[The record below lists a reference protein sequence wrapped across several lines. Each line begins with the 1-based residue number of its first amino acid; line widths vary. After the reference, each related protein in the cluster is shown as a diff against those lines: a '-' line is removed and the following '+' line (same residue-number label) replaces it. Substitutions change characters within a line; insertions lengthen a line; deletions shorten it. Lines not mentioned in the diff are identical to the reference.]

1 MLKLS
6 KDELNAWLDLATTEK
21 IYELIV
27 DKRQQYANLLLDGGT
42 LGTNVAQETAR
53 IVGIIAG
60 LDIALNIELEDDD
73 A

>member
-6 KDELNAWLDLATTEK
+6 KDELNAWLEQATTDK
-21 IYELIV
+21 IYEILV
-27 DKRQQYANLLLDGGT
+27 EKRQQYASLLLDGGT
-42 LGTNVAQETAR
+42 LGANVAQETAR

-60 LDIALNIELEDDD
+60 LDMALNIEIEEDD

>member
-42 LGTNVAQETAR
+42 LGANVAQETAR

-60 LDIALNIELEDDD
+60 LDIALNIEIEDDD